1 VKRII
6 VIIGLALALAAPVLP
21 AEADD
26 RPDFK
31 LKCRNGRY
39 DAKVW
44 LAPFKVENKCAT
56 RTSSQWVE
64 VVYQQGDEDV
74 YVWNV
79 ASGAT
84 HKPGQILGRDSAE
97 KVYVR
102 LGTGVFCYEDT
113 DVHYVDTNGI
123 TTVYPK
129 GSTWRATCDPEAARG
144 RGYNVV
150 VSN

>member
-6 VIIGLALALAAPVLP
+6 VIIGLGLALAASVLP

-44 LAPFKVENKCAT
+44 LTPSLKVENKCAA

-74 YVWNV
+74 YIYNV
-79 ASGAT
+79 ASGVT
-84 HKPGQILGRDSAE
+84 YKGGQDLSSGE
-97 KVYVR
+97 KAYVR
-102 LGTGVFCYEDT
+102 LGTGVFCYEYT
-113 DVHYVDTNGI
+113 DVHYVDTNWI

-129 GSTWRATCDPEAARG
+129 GSTWRATCDPEADRG

>member
-1 VKRII
+1 MKRII
-6 VIIGLALALAAPVLP
+6 VIIGVALALAAAVLP

-39 DAKVW
+39 DARVW
-44 LAPFKVENKCAT
+44 LAPLKVENKCAA

-64 VVYQQGDEDV
+64 VVYQQTDEDI
-74 YVWNV
+74 YIYNV
-79 ASGAT
+79 ASGVT
-84 HKPGQILGRDSAE
+84 YKPGQILDSDE

-102 LGTGVFCYEDT
+102 LGTGAFCYEDA
-113 DVHYVDTNGI
+113 DLHYADTNWI

-129 GSTWRATCDPEAARG
+129 GSTWRAACPPDSRD
-144 RGYNVV
+144 YNVV
-150 VSN
+150 VAN

>member
-1 VKRII
+1 MKRVI
-6 VIIGLALALAAPVLP
+6 VIIGLALALAAPVVS

-44 LAPFKVENKCAT
+44 LAPFKVENKCAA
-56 RTSSQWVE
+56 RTSNQWVE
-64 VVYQQGDEDV
+64 VVYQQTDEDI
-74 YVWNV
+74 YIYNV
-79 ASGAT
+79 ASGVT
-84 HKPGQILGRDSAE
+84 SKLGQILDSDE

-102 LGTGVFCYEDT
+102 LGTGVFCYEDP
-113 DVHYVDTNGI
+113 DLHYVDANWI

-129 GSTWRATCDPEAARG
+129 GSTWRATCPPDG

-150 VSN
+150 VAN